1 MVCLVGYVWLGRFGL
16 VGLVGQ
22 VKWGIFGLVSLVG
35 RFSLVGLEG
44 VSIHQH
50 LVVNKLCSGKKRSGE
65 KKTCLRVSETDE
77 QINDILC
84 SVARGC
90 PL

>member
-1 MVCLVGYVWLGRFGL
+1 MGRFCEVYLVWYVWLGRFGL

-35 RFSLVGLEG
+35 LVG
-44 VSIHQH
+44 VSIRQH